1 MYRISVL
8 YPNQEGRRFDLEYYM
23 KRHVPLVKSLL
34 EPFRLKDVEVTQ
46 GLASGS
52 GSPPPYHV
60 VTHLVFDEIED
71 FQRGMKENQ
80 AMIAADIPVYTDITP
95 VYQIGRI
102 L

>member
-8 YPNQEGRRFDLEYYM
+8 YPNQEGRRFDLEYYL
-23 KRHVPLVKSLL
+23 KRHLPLVKSLL
-34 EPFRLKDVEVTQ
+34 EPFRLRDVEVTQ

-52 GSPPPYHV
+52 PQPYLV
-60 VTHLVFDEIED
+60 VTHLVFDELED

-80 AMIAADIPVYTDITP
+80 AMIVSDVPNYTDITP
-95 VYQIGRI
+95 VFQIGRI

>member
-52 GSPPPYHV
+52 GGPPPYLV
-60 VTHLVFDEIED
+60 VTHLIFDEIED
-71 FQRGMKENQ
+71 FQRGMKEQQ
-80 AMIAADIPVYTDITP
+80 ALFAADLPNYTDITP
-95 VYQIGRI
+95 IFQISRI